1 MGRIIEG
8 VWDCTYCGTTKV
20 RGGLRE
26 CPQCGHPRDENVEFY
41 MDNPQNYVLDETLA
55 EKARQGPD
63 WICQF
68 CDCLN
73 SATVSICEGCGSAR
87 EAETKD
93 YFENLQEQQEKAKME
108 LDEDPDD
115 ITNEAAS
122 ESQSEN
128 FPVVKPDKQ
137 KHFNWGKAVKIGVVA
152 LLFVA
157 LIAGMVMLFTPRE
170 VSGTVVDM
178 KWSRTVEIEEYK
190 TVRESGW
197 SIPSGGREVSRSEEI
212 HHYNSV
218 ISHYETKTR
227 TYTEQVLDHYEEYVS
242 GYRDLGNG
250 HFEEITSQRPVY
262 RTETRTE
269 TYEEPVY
276 VQVPVYETKYV
287 YDIEKWVHQTNK
299 RTEGNDKNPYWS
311 DYECKTNERIG
322 SKTEAYVVVVED
334 NDEKFKEYTLKFDEW
349 NSLSVGQKVKLK
361 TYITGSAELIIE

>member
-1 MGRIIEG
+1 MGKIIEG
-8 VWDCTYCGTTKV
+8 VWDCAYCGAAKV

-41 MDNPQNYVLDETLA
+41 MDNPQNYVLDEALA

-63 WICQF
+63 WVCQF

-73 SATVSICEGCGSAR
+73 SATVSVCEGCGSAR

-93 YFENLQEQQEKAKME
+93 YFENLQEQQEKAKRE
-108 LDEDPDD
+108 VDEQPDD
-115 ITNEAAS
+115 ITAEAAD
-122 ESQSEN
+122 EYCPE
-128 FPVVKPDKQ
+128 PRPIAKPDRQ
-137 KHFNWGKAVKIGVVA
+137 KRINYGKIMKVGVVA
-152 LLFVA
+152 LLVVA
-157 LIAGMVMLFTPRE
+157 FIAGMVMLFTPRE
-170 VSGTVVDM
+170 VTGTIVDM
-178 KWSRTVEIEEYK
+178 KWSRSVEIEEYK

-197 SIPSGGREVSRSEEI
+197 SVPSGGREVSRSEEI

-250 HFEEITSQRPVY
+250 YFEEITSQRPVY

-311 DYECKTNERIG
+311 DYKCKANERIG
-322 SKTEAYVVVVED
+322 SKMEVFSVTVKLDNGDTETY
-334 NDEKFKEYTLKFDEW
+334 
-349 NSLSVGQKVKLK
+349 SLPYDQWDSLNLEQKIKLK
-361 TYITGSAELIIE
+361 TYITGSATPVLE

>member
-8 VWDCTYCGTTKV
+8 VWDCVYCGATKV
-20 RGGLRE
+20 RGRLRE

-41 MDNPQNYVLDETLA
+41 MDNPQNYVLDEALA

-63 WICQF
+63 WVCQF

-73 SATVSICEGCGSAR
+73 SATVSVCEGCGSAR
-87 EAETKD
+87 DAETKD
-93 YFENLQEQQEKAKME
+93 YFENLQERQEKQDREEEMQTVG
-108 LDEDPDD
+108 DD
-115 ITNEAAS
+115 S
-122 ESQSEN
+122 EQVIGYQLE
-128 FPVVKPDKQ
+128 PPIIEKADKR
-137 KHFNWGKAVKIGVVA
+137 KHLNLGKAMKIGVVA
-152 LLFVA
+152 LLVVA

-170 VSGTVVDM
+170 VTGTIVDM
-178 KWSRTVEIEEYK
+178 KWSRSVEIEEYK

-197 SIPSGGREVSRSEEI
+197 SVPSGGREVSWSEEI

-250 HFEEITSQRPVY
+250 YFEEITSQRPVY

-311 DYECKTNERIG
+311 DYKCKANERIG
-322 SKTEAYVVVVED
+322 SKTETYIVVVKD
-334 NDEKFKEYTLKFDEW
+334 NDEKIKEYTLKFDEW
-349 NSLSVGQKVKLK
+349 NSLSIGKEVRLK
-361 TYITGSAELIIE
+361 TYITGNAELIID

>member
-8 VWDCTYCGTTKV
+8 VWDCVYCGANKV

-26 CPQCGHPRDENVEFY
+26 CPQCGHPRNEDVEFY
-41 MDNPQNYVLDETLA
+41 LDDPQNYVLDETLA
-55 EKARQGPD
+55 EKARQGSD

-73 SATVSICEGCGSAR
+73 SSTASVCEGCGATR
-87 EAETKD
+87 DAETKD
-93 YFENLQEQQEKAKME
+93 YFENLQERQEE
-108 LDEDPDD
+108 PEGERVSQF
-115 ITNEAAS
+115 TNDAS
-122 ESQSEN
+122 EPVDSHQSELSSN
-128 FPVVKPDKQ
+128 AKAVKRKRFD
-137 KHFNWGKAVKIGVVA
+137 WGKALKIGA
-152 LLFVA
+152 ASLLAIA
-157 LIAGMVMLFTPRE
+157 LIVGIVMLFTPRE

-178 KWSRTVEIEEYK
+178 RWSRSVEIEEYK

-197 SIPSGGREVSRSEEI
+197 SIPPGGREISRSEEI

-242 GYRDLGNG
+242 SYRDLGNG
-250 HFEEITSQRPVY
+250 YFEEITSQRPVY

-287 YDIEKWVHQTNK
+287 YDIDKWDHQSYKDTS
-299 RTEGNDKNPYWS
+299 GNDKSPYWS
-311 DYECKTNERIG
+311 DYECKSNERIG
-322 SKTEAYVVVVED
+322 SKIEVFSVSVELSNSDTETY
-334 NDEKFKEYTLKFDEW
+334 
-349 NSLSVGQKVKLK
+349 SLPYDQWESLEIGQEVKLK
-361 TYITGSAELIIE
+361 AYVTGSAELIVE

>member
-8 VWDCTYCGTTKV
+8 VWDCVYCGATKV

-26 CPQCGHPRDENVEFY
+26 CPQCGRPRDENVEFY
-41 MDNPQNYVLDETLA
+41 MDDSQNYVLDEALA

-63 WICQF
+63 WVCQS

-73 SATVSICEGCGSAR
+73 SATVSVCEGCGSAR
-87 EAETKD
+87 DAETKD
-93 YFENLQEQQEKAKME
+93 YFENRQEKQEKLNRE
-108 LDEDPDD
+108 EEIQPVGDD
-115 ITNEAAS
+115 HEQVGGYQPEPSSI
-122 ESQSEN
+122 
-128 FPVVKPDKQ
+128 VKPDRRKR
-137 KHFNWGKAVKIGVVA
+137 FNWGKTLKIGMAALLVVA
-152 LLFVA
+152 L
-157 LIAGMVMLFTPRE
+157 IPGMVMLFTPRE

-178 KWSRTVEIEEYK
+178 KWSRAVEIEEYT

-197 SIPSGGREVSRSEEI
+197 SIPAGGREVSRSEEI

-250 HFEEITSQRPVY
+250 HFEEITSRRPVY

-299 RTEGNDKNPYWS
+299 RTEGNDKSPYWS
-311 DYECKTNERIG
+311 DYECKANERIG
-322 SKTEAYVVVVED
+322 SKLEVFSVTVKLDNGDTETYSLPYD
-334 NDEKFKEYTLKFDEW
+334 QW
-349 NSLSVGQKVKLK
+349 NSLSLKQEVKLK
-361 TYITGSAELIIE
+361 AYITGSASLIIE